1 MKKSY
6 MGFAAD
12 DETRVALE
20 QFARDLYLPEEDVID
35 GDTDTAVDVLS
46 NVPTPECIFVD
57 LGLSLSPLVELDKL
71 AGVCDP
77 GTQVIAMGTVN
88 DISVFRDMLDAG
100 VADYLL
106 KPVTPDRLKQAY
118 EKAIRAAPHDFDI
131 QNTYAVFLCR
141 HQNYSEAQVY
151 FDKAGSHPEN
161 DDAEVTLTN
170 AGVCMGQKP
179 DLAAAEKYFRMA
191 LDHRSSYS
199 EALLQLCLLK
209 FQQDDYLGAR
219 AFLQRYMSS
228 AIPTAGVL
236 YLASRIE
243 DMLGN
248 DRGKTEYEDQL
259 IREFPTSP
267 EARTVLGAG

>member
-1 MKKSY
+1 MKNSSLIILSAICIFL
-6 MGFAAD
+6 MAGCVSTTTGSITEPERNDEEAAD
-12 DETRVALE
+12 LNYQLGARYYQQGSFNLAL
-20 QFARDLYLPEEDVID
+20 
-35 GDTDTAVDVLS
+35 
-46 NVPTPECIFVD
+46 
-57 LGLSLSPLVELDKL
+57 
-71 AGVCDP
+71 
-77 GTQVIAMGTVN
+77 
-88 DISVFRDMLDAG
+88 
-100 VADYLL
+100 
-106 KPVTPDRLKQAY
+106 DRLLLATKYDPKMGKAFSALALTYEALDNQRLAREAY
-118 EKAIRAAPHDFDI
+118 DKAVRAEPRNFQI
-131 QNTYAVFLCR
+131 QNTYAVYLCR
-141 HQNYSEAQVY
+141 QQDYGLAQKY

-179 DLAAAEKYFRMA
+179 DLAAAEKYFRSA
-191 LDHRSSYS
+191 LDHKQNYG

-209 FQQDDYLGAR
+209 FQQEDYLSAR

-248 DRGKTEYEDQL
+248 DRGRTEYEDQL

-267 EARTVLGAG
+267 EARKVLGAGQ